1 MSLEFFNVSKQFI
14 DSNFELSNISF
25 KLEKKEV
32 LGIIGKNGS
41 GKSTILKMA
50 NRLVDPDN
58 GEILFNGNSLNSMT
72 QRELSRIRKKIVYIF
87 QNSNLLEN
95 KTVYYH
101 LSLVYKLEKRKV
113 DNDEID
119 KILEFMNIS
128 NLKNVYCKNLS
139 GGQKQKVAIS
149 MAILQKPEI
158 ILCDEISSALDAKAE
173 EEIFELLEKIVKSSE
188 VSILLVSH
196 NFDILKNFCDRVI
209 ILNDSKI
216 SEIITPNKSKDDSTL
231 DYFENIRGYLH
242 D

>member
-50 NRLVDPDN
+50 NRLVEPDN

-113 DNDEID
+113 DNEEID

-173 EEIFELLEKIVKSSE
+173 EEIFDLLEKIVKSSE

-231 DYFENIRGYLH
+231 DYFENIRGVLA
-242 D
+242 

>member
-1 MSLEFFNVSKQFI
+1 MSLEFLNVSKQFI

-50 NRLVDPDN
+50 NRLVEPDN
-58 GEILFNGNSLNSMT
+58 GEILFNGNSLNNMT

-113 DNDEID
+113 DNEEID

-173 EEIFELLEKIVKSSE
+173 EEIFDLLEKIVKSSE

-209 ILNDSKI
+209 ILNDSRI